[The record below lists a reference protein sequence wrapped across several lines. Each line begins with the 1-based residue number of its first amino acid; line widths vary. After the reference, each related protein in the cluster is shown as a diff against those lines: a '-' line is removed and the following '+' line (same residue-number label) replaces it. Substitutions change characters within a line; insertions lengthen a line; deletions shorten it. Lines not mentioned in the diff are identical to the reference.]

1 MAVTTTEKVPIEQIS
16 LDEIVDQQNAFVRD
30 AMYAAWTEA
39 REHLDDQMVKL
50 VLIGPDK
57 ARTYN
62 FMVGG
67 KKFYIDHNGR
77 KVRPAIAEQ
86 LLSMYGKNG
95 TYVGKDQATMYDELS
110 WAAYEAGNE
119 ARAKALAATLTR
131 QGHWPK
137 GVPDF
142 LHSYLSHVVD
152 LPEEPESE
160 SETV

>member
-1 MAVTTTEKVPIEQIS
+1 MAAATTEKVSLEHMS
-16 LDEIVDQQNAFVRD
+16 LDEIVGQQNAFVRD

-57 ARTYN
+57 ARTYG
-62 FMVGG
+62 FLVGG
-67 KKFYIDHNGR
+67 KNFYIDHNGR
-77 KVRPAIAEQ
+77 KVRPAVAEQ
-86 LLSMYGKNG
+86 LLSMFGKNG

-119 ARAKALAATLTR
+119 ARAKALAATLKR

-137 GVPDF
+137 GTPEF

-152 LPEEPESE
+152 LSDETEPE
-160 SETV
+160 TV